1 MHVVGNTQLSSRPR
15 HQYVKLLL
23 GKPLHIE
30 LYDNN
35 DDIAMSISA
44 GSCVTY
50 QSPSFDSCS
59 IHSFDTTDTVKR
71 ATINAIIA

>member
-15 HQYVKLLL
+15 HQYVRLLL

-35 DDIAMSISA
+35 DDIAMSIT
-44 GSCVTY
+44 CVTY

-59 IHSFDTTDTVKR
+59 IHSFDTTVTVKF